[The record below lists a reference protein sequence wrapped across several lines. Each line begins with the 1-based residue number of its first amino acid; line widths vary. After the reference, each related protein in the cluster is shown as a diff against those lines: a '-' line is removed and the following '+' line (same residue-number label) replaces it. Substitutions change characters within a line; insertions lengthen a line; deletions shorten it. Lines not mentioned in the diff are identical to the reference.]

1 VAGLQAAQRLRRIS
15 LPRRVEGSKG
25 WPLAKSEK
33 VISGGSCTGVR
44 EGVQEVKRREVRLMR
59 ARRCR
64 VIGKERKSTGNP
76 RVGLGEGSTS
86 IFGWRGGVRGGG
98 WSSWSKGL
106 ACAIEIR
113 ILRIMST
120 TLFQPGQMIFREGD
134 TSQEAYRILKG
145 RVEISIAGEGKS
157 VILAQLGEG
166 DIFGEMAMVDER
178 PRSASAQ
185 CLEVT
190 ECEVLTAEN
199 FNEAV
204 LQRPEILIPY
214 LASFF
219 ERLRTANDRLRME
232 MRLRARAEQ
241 QVPVAGAAAV
251 VAPTMRVVAPATT
264 AIAPPS
270 LELTRVPVA
279 VAGSPVAVAPVA
291 PPPAG
296 GYQSVVLT
304 AATDHARARLPE
316 GTVVIQKF
324 PYRIGRKHDALGKG
338 ATVFASN
345 DLPIADDKPYQISRN
360 HCSIEREGD
369 NFFVR
374 DRGSSVGTVVNDAP
388 IGLAEDTLT
397 KDLQGGENE
406 ILLGADDSPFKF
418 KITLS

>member
-1 VAGLQAAQRLRRIS
+1 
-15 LPRRVEGSKG
+15 
-25 WPLAKSEK
+25 
-33 VISGGSCTGVR
+33 
-44 EGVQEVKRREVRLMR
+44 
-59 ARRCR
+59 
-64 VIGKERKSTGNP
+64 
-76 RVGLGEGSTS
+76 
-86 IFGWRGGVRGGG
+86 
-98 WSSWSKGL
+98 
-106 ACAIEIR
+106 
-113 ILRIMST
+113 
-120 TLFQPGQMIFREGD
+120 MIFREGD

-185 CLEVT
+185 SLDVT

-397 KDLQGGENE
+397 KDLRGGDNE

>member
-1 VAGLQAAQRLRRIS
+1 
-15 LPRRVEGSKG
+15 
-25 WPLAKSEK
+25 
-33 VISGGSCTGVR
+33 
-44 EGVQEVKRREVRLMR
+44 M
-59 ARRCR
+59 
-64 VIGKERKSTGNP
+64 
-76 RVGLGEGSTS
+76 S
-86 IFGWRGGVRGGG
+86 IN
-98 WSSWSKGL
+98 
-106 ACAIEIR
+106 
-113 ILRIMST
+113 
-120 TLFQPGQMIFREGD
+120 LFQPGQMIFREGD
-134 TSQEAYRILKG
+134 TTQEAYRILKG
-145 RVEISIAGEGKS
+145 RVEISIAGEGKA

-185 CLEVT
+185 SLDVT

-241 QVPVAGAAAV
+241 QVLVAGTAAV
-251 VAPTMRVVAPATT
+251 VAPTMRVVAPGTT

-279 VAGSPVAVAPVA
+279 VAAPVAAPVAGSPVAVTPVA